1 MHTRKHTLGKFQG
14 NESEMLAQAV
24 YNASMDGCCE
34 TLGDCETF
42 GFYAYVP
49 GKRNDYI
56 LNENSQG
63 FVYVEYGPPA
73 KIQAMWKAIG
83 ADYEEFCGEEESDD
97 DVEDE

>member
-1 MHTRKHTLGKFQG
+1 MYTRRQTLGKFQG
-14 NESEMLAQAV
+14 NDSEMLAKAV

-34 TLGDCETF
+34 TLGDVETF

-73 KIQAMWKAIG
+73 KMQALWASIEK
-83 ADYEEFCGEEESDD
+83 DYTEFMGDSEE
-97 DVEDE
+97 